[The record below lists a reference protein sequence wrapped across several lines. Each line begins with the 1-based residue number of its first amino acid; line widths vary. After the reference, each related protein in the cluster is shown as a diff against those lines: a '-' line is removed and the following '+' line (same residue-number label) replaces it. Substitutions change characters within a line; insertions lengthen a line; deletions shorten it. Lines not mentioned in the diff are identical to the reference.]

1 MKKDL
6 ETQVDIFF
14 KLLSQHT
21 KNITKINETNAIM
34 EYSYNA
40 WMEENMTNQNNDC
53 NYKDGG
59 I

>member
-21 KNITKINETNAIM
+21 KNITKINKTNAIM